1 MKKESYS
8 SAGCMLFVGIMIFF
22 IMFGFFNIFPSK
34 NMNVSG
40 KILDK
45 NMGTTYFLANYN
57 SPFRY
62 YLYIQTDDNI
72 QMVSVKKED
81 YFSLNIGDVKSFKCT
96 VNGFSEVYDKPCL
109 IFNR

>member
-1 MKKESYS
+1 MKKESDGGT
-8 SAGCMLFVGIMIFF
+8 GCVFFLGMIICFILFGS
-22 IMFGFFNIFPSK
+22 FNIFPSK
-34 NMNVSG
+34 NVNVSG

-62 YLYIQTDDNI
+62 YLYIQTNDKI

-81 YFSLNIGDVKSFKCT
+81 YFSLKIEDAKSFECT
-96 VNGFSEVYDKPCL
+96 VNGFSEVYDKPCIL
-109 IFNR
+109 INP